1 MSQLVSNNFL
11 QQAPADVDFPENVS
25 ATGLF
30 YDYKNYLSSKTT
42 INSGVPLVSYKIS
55 IEPSDKS
62 SSTST
67 YKEFDVTDSLDIVS
81 SNSSILEIAIVD
93 ISSSAAL
100 VAAVAAAAA
109 SANAAANA
117 AATAAAAAA
126 ATAVANSA
134 DAAADAAAA
143 DAAAAAATTAVYNY
157 ASSAADAAAD
167 AATDDAAEA
176 AADAAAY
183 AAAQAAAVAHH
194 AAADAAAAAAG
205 AAAAAAAAAYAAA
218 YATAQAATAAAA
230 DDPDNADAAATAA
243 AATAAAAAAETTAYA
258 LGDEAN
264 AAAAALAVA
273 AAAAAAADDAADAA
287 AATAAAAAAAAAT
300 ATAAAAAAATAAA
313 AANAAAAAPAAAAA
327 AAAANYAAAASA
339 AANATS
345 AATAAAA
352 VANAAATAAAATAA
366 TAASAVVNNSTS
378 NLKYEFIN
386 LNKYKILHTIT
397 YKETGA
403 SGKIYKNYHIQNFT
417 YYETPVSITDFT
429 FNDNVANSDTLVISN
444 LKLNH
449 GLNVSGA
456 QSTPIDT
463 TQPEGT
469 TTPTTKS
476 PVIFTFQEAEGS
488 GNTQNTQPD
497 ELLQYS
503 KSYDSSGSY
512 DLTDI
517 QLTAG
522 KVYKVTAQFSWAL
535 GYTAFSRS
543 TQNLYILSRPKITAI
558 DKKPLSTDDSN
569 NIVMDITMDGLV
581 GSGVIAAPSKV
592 WFEFYNYVDNNN
604 AGTLVARAGGDPN
617 ATNPVT
623 GIVATGI
630 AVNSNNVY
638 PLKLNEIAILN
649 NSGGLLNG
657 SNYAVKAVVR
667 YEGDSSLP
675 NVPQFRY
682 SNVFGPLNF
691 PTISPDFAGWV
702 MNGLYVADSSE
713 KIITISVKNSAY
725 YLYAPL
731 INNAARF
738 HFYDPRVEPPSL
750 VATTSNFTFKNDYT
764 KASISNQNYE
774 IKLSDISVGDAL
786 FNDVEYLIR
795 MEVDLTKHN
804 GTGETRK
811 SPIDTTSPYLD
822 RVTFTSTEPYIQS
835 LTGYDAQVDGSG
847 DSVPSDNPTDS
858 STQKLI
864 SINVRTDYYEL
875 VAPYALNGIRFIIYD
890 STIAKV
896 ATTSSYTFV
905 NIKSNETNPYNVH
918 LNEISLEPAQPKLSN
933 GVQYYIKAAVSIV
946 LDDGT
951 TIERLSTDATSLKFT
966 QEIAA
971 ISQISVKNTWDAASN
986 GDPSSY
992 SDFFNNSPKVGITAY
1007 FNKTDQFHS
1016 GATGYTNQ
1024 LDVTTTKFKVEY
1036 KVGTGNW
1043 VPVKKAVLIQQLVS
1057 DSNFQAAVNRATSSS
1072 ISTNAD
1078 GLYNNIVGSGN
1089 GTSQLPMILYIPQN
1103 QEETAL
1109 AFSESE
1115 NDRVKLRVS
1124 IYDPTG
1130 MWNNSNT
1137 AKFSEV
1143 TESSNLYVINKIKT
1157 YDYSGCSDTEPYNT
1171 TDNNGVLQINIPVN
1185 WDSIYAH
1192 SVKVGIKYSSGAQV
1206 PYTYDIFGSFLNT
1219 NNTTFVTLPVN
1230 PTTGTTLYYSVAYIV
1245 SNLNNGPNDTDQGL
1259 TTEKNVRNKAFPT
1272 SSDYTITSTSY
1283 KTFNSGSESSIS
1295 FDLTFQPDP
1304 TRRID
1309 GVNVYFTSPDT
1320 TEGSNITKTRIGTY
1334 LATNGG
1340 TKTIRLLYTNNPSM
1354 INSDANTNNT
1364 KLNILNSA
1372 GAVIDGSVW
1381 GDFDMA
1387 NISFD
1392 AYRDRR
1398 VSCSSASYG
1407 SINYI
1412 ESGSSDFNKVIWNV
1426 PTLSP
1431 PSIAG
1436 SITLAGGIIN
1446 SSTSTILNW
1455 VQASNINSI
1464 PYKYD
1469 VSLTSSVVTSTT
1481 QTESLLTTNSLTLNL
1496 DEETTDTYTI
1506 ELYKVFD
1513 VSTNGSSDE
1522 KSLADIITFCSIKV
1536 ETTDVGIQVVN
1547 PSDTSKVNVTF
1558 NDSVIIGN
1566 SVIATGDGVE
1576 LASFSA
1582 NVTAQYLAYT
1592 KTLTRTPFTA
1602 SDLVRV
1608 ADVTALTA
1616 TAATAA
1622 LTAAAAAAAAAATP
1636 NATTTAAAASAAA
1649 AADAAAADA
1658 ADAASNKESVPIGGK
1673 KKYNIP
1679 IGILQGHE
1687 MNLHIY
1693 TEAKIKYKVNDTIK
1707 TTTPVSVPKS
1717 PDNTDTTTNRVTN
1730 KYLVSTLPSI
1740 SLAYE
1745 GVVSVP
1751 GSSYPHLL
1759 LDINAKGL
1767 EHEGMISMLVILT
1780 QDGDSINPEGE
1791 HMMYLFPSSGASF
1804 EYINQVTITGG
1815 AGADLRLGAGDTYE
1829 ASPVSISGH
1838 STSTHSASATLTMG
1852 TLNTDGRFGL
1862 STLRL
1867 PSSSV
1872 SGFKDGSVANY
1883 LLIAT
1888 HRRGTDTAV
1897 GSFTYNA
1904 PVSVNGVPNITTN
1917 GGNYFL
1923 NFNLSSL

>member
-1 MSQLVSNNFL
+1 MSQVVSNNFL
-11 QQAPADVDFPENVS
+11 QQAPANVTFPSNVS

-42 INSGVPLVSYKIS
+42 ITSGVPLVSYKIS

-67 YKEFDVTDSLDIVS
+67 YKEFDVTDSLDIGS
-81 SNSSILEIAIVD
+81 SSSILEVAIAD
-93 ISSSAAL
+93 ITNSL
-100 VAAVAAAAA
+100 GVAM
-109 SANAAANA
+109 
-117 AATAAAAAA
+117 
-126 ATAVANSA
+126 
-134 DAAADAAAA
+134 
-143 DAAAAAATTAVYNY
+143 
-157 ASSAADAAAD
+157 
-167 AATDDAAEA
+167 
-176 AADAAAY
+176 
-183 AAAQAAAVAHH
+183 
-194 AAADAAAAAAG
+194 
-205 AAAAAAAAAYAAA
+205 
-218 YATAQAATAAAA
+218 
-230 DDPDNADAAATAA
+230 
-243 AATAAAAAAETTAYA
+243 
-258 LGDEAN
+258 
-264 AAAAALAVA
+264 
-273 AAAAAAADDAADAA
+273 
-287 AATAAAAAAAAAT
+287 
-300 ATAAAAAAATAAA
+300 
-313 AANAAAAAPAAAAA
+313 
-327 AAAANYAAAASA
+327 
-339 AANATS
+339 
-345 AATAAAA
+345 
-352 VANAAATAAAATAA
+352 
-366 TAASAVVNNSTS
+366 STI
-378 NLKYEFIN
+378 KYDFVN

-397 YKETGA
+397 YKETGET
-403 SGKIYKNYHIQNFT
+403 GKIYKNYHIQNFT

-449 GLNVSGA
+449 GLNVSGG

-463 TQPEGT
+463 TEPEGT
-469 TTPTTKS
+469 TTSTTKS

-512 DLTDI
+512 NLTDI

-543 TQNLYILSRPKITAI
+543 TQNLYILNRPKITAI
-558 DKKPLSTDDSN
+558 DQKPLSTDDSN

-581 GSGVIAAPSKV
+581 GSGGIAAPSKV
-592 WFEFYNYVDNNN
+592 WFEFYNYVDDNN

-617 ATNPVT
+617 ATPVT
-623 GIVATGI
+623 GIVA
-630 AVNSNNVY
+630 NSNNVY

-657 SNYAVKAVVR
+657 SNYAVRAVVR

-691 PTISPDFAGWV
+691 PTIYPDFAGSF

-713 KIITISVKNSAY
+713 KIITLDVRNSAY

-731 INNAARF
+731 ITNAARF
-738 HFYDPRVEPPSL
+738 HFYDQRVSPPSL
-750 VATTSNFTFKNDYT
+750 VATTSNFTFKNDMT
-764 KASISNQNYE
+764 KASISNQKYE
-774 IKLSDISVGDAL
+774 IKLSDISVGDDAL

-811 SPIDTTSPYLD
+811 SPIDTTYPYLD
-822 RVTFTSTEPYIQS
+822 RVTFTSTEPYIKS

-847 DSVPSDNPTDS
+847 DSVPSDDPTDS
-858 STQKLI
+858 SSQKLI

-875 VAPYALNGIRFIIYD
+875 VAPYDVNGIRFIIYD
-890 STIAKV
+890 STYPAAAAAAVVAAAEAASRVPARQAAAAAAAASAAVVATAKV

-905 NIKSNETNPYNVH
+905 NIKGNETNPYTVH
-918 LNEISLEPAQPKLSN
+918 LDQITLESAQPKLSN

-951 TIERLSTDATSLKFT
+951 TKERLSTDATSLMFT

-992 SDFFNNSPKVGITAY
+992 SNFFNNSPKVGITAY

-1016 GATGYTNQ
+1016 GAAGYTNQ
-1024 LDVTTTKFKVEY
+1024 LDVSTTKFKVEY
-1036 KVGTGNW
+1036 KVGATGTW
-1043 VPVKKAVLIQQLVS
+1043 APVKRAVLIQQLSS

-1072 ISTNAD
+1072 ISTSAD
-1078 GLYNNIVGSGN
+1078 GLYNNIVGSGS

-1103 QEETAL
+1103 QEGTAL

-1124 IYDPTG
+1124 IHDPTG

-1143 TESSNLYVINKIKT
+1143 TESSNLYVINKINT

-1171 TDNNGVLQINIPVN
+1171 TDNGNLQINIPVD
-1185 WDSIYAH
+1185 WKSIYAH
-1192 SVKVGIKYSSGAQV
+1192 SVLVGIKYALNDS
-1206 PYTYDIFGSFLNT
+1206 YTYNTFGSFLNT

-1230 PTTGTTLYYSVAYIV
+1230 PALGTTLYYNVAYIV
-1245 SNLNNGPNDTDQGL
+1245 SNLNNSATDTDQGL
-1259 TTEKNVRNKAFPT
+1259 TTEKNVPNKSFPT
-1272 SSDYTITSTSY
+1272 SSDYAVSTTSY
-1283 KTFNSGSESSIS
+1283 KTFNTGSESSIS
-1295 FDLTFQPDP
+1295 FTLTFQPD
-1304 TRRID
+1304 TKRRID
-1309 GVNVYFTSPDT
+1309 GVNVYFTSPNT
-1320 TEGSNITKTRIGTY
+1320 SEGSNISKTRIGTY

-1340 TKTIRLLYTNNPSM
+1340 TKTIQLLYTNNPST
-1354 INSDANTNNT
+1354 INSDATTNNT

-1372 GAVIDGSVW
+1372 GQVVSGSVW

-1387 NISFD
+1387 NISFE
-1392 AYRDRR
+1392 AHRDRR
-1398 VSCSSASYG
+1398 VSCSSASYDD
-1407 SINYI
+1407 STNYK
-1412 ESGSSDFNKVIWNV
+1412 ESGSSDFDKVIWNV
-1426 PTLSP
+1426 PKLSP
-1431 PSIAG
+1431 PSING
-1436 SITLAGGIIN
+1436 DITIESGIIN
-1446 SSTSTILNW
+1446 SSAPTILKW
-1455 VQASNINSI
+1455 VQANNTNNI

-1469 VSLTSSVVTSTT
+1469 VSLTSVSTSTT

-1496 DEETTDTYTI
+1496 HQTTTDTYTI
-1506 ELYKVFD
+1506 LLYKVFD

-1522 KSLADIITFCSIKV
+1522 KSIADTITFCSIKV
-1536 ETTDVGIQVVN
+1536 ETTNVGIQVVN

-1558 NDSVIIGN
+1558 NDSVITGN
-1566 SVIATGDGVE
+1566 SVIATGNGQVA
-1576 LASFSA
+1576 ASFSE
-1582 NVTAQYLAYT
+1582 NVTSQYLAYT
-1592 KTLTRTPFTA
+1592 KTLTRSPFTA
-1602 SDLVRV
+1602 SDLLRV
-1608 ADVTALTA
+1608 SDVTALTA
-1616 TAATAA
+1616 AAATAA

-1649 AADAAAADA
+1649 AAAAADA
-1658 ADAASNKESVPIGGK
+1658 AANKESVPSGSNK
-1673 KKYNIP
+1673 EYAIP
-1679 IGILQGHE
+1679 SGINPGDE
-1687 MNLHIY
+1687 MNLHID
-1693 TEAKIKYKVNDTIK
+1693 TKAKILYRVNTASRYTI
-1707 TTTPVSVPKS
+1707 PVSVPKS
-1717 PDNTDTTTNRVTN
+1717 PATDKH
-1730 KYLVSTLPSI
+1730 KYLVSTLPNI
-1740 SLAYE
+1740 SLAHP
-1745 GVVSVP
+1745 GVVSVQ
-1751 GSSYPHLL
+1751 GSTNPHLL
-1759 LDINAKGL
+1759 LSANANGL
-1767 EHEGMISMLVILT
+1767 EYEGFISLFVLLT
-1780 QDGDSINPEGE
+1780 QDGDPMKPEGE
-1791 HMMYLFPSSGASF
+1791 HMMHIFPSSGASF
-1804 EYINQVTITGG
+1804 GYLNPVTTSGG
-1815 AGADLRLGAGDTYE
+1815 AGADIRLAAGDTHE

-1852 TLNTDGRFGL
+1852 ALDTNGRFGV

-1872 SGFKDGSVANY
+1872 SGFKDGSIVNY
-1883 LLIAT
+1883 LLMAT

-1897 GSFTYNA
+1897 GSFTYYA
-1904 PVSVNGVPNITTN
+1904 PVSVSGVPTITTSN
-1917 GGNYFL
+1917 GNYFV
-1923 NFNLSSL
+1923 NFTLGTS